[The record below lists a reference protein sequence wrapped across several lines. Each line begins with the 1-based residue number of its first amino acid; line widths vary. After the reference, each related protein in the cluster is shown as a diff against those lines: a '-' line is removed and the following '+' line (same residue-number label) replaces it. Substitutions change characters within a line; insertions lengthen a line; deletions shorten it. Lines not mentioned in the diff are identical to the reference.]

1 MSSYVFMKVL
11 ESTPQRYDRGLRI
24 LSRGRIGAIYAR
36 LAEIVTYP
44 GARVLDIGCGTGA
57 VSLACAER
65 GAQVIGIDANAGM
78 LEIARSRPAPA
89 AGSVEWIELN
99 AMEIEDRFPEE
110 SFDAIVSCLA
120 FSELS
125 PDERAYV
132 LRTAHTRLRHG
143 GLLAIADEVPPET
156 PGLRLWHR
164 VVRWPIAALTY
175 AITQTTTHPV
185 AGLLDA
191 IRAAGFED
199 VLQERMPP
207 GDFAVVRARR
217 GERCAC

>member
-11 ESTPQRYDRGLRI
+11 ESTPRRYDRGLRI

-57 VSLACAER
+57 VSRACAER

-78 LEIARSRPAPA
+78 LEIARTRPEPA

-217 GERCAC
+217 GEG